1 VEVTVN
7 VIVWPSVV
15 PAGRIVKVSP
25 TIPEVRVYVA
35 VVGVMNSLMM
45 SLKEP
50 VPDETATLVR
60 VGVVELVSLRVPL
73 TANDEPAWIVSAFAA
88 GLIARAVANATNAN
102 ANFFMFPSGD

>member
-1 VEVTVN
+1 
-7 VIVWPSVV
+7 
-15 PAGRIVKVSP
+15 
-25 TIPEVRVYVA
+25 
-35 VVGVMNSLMM
+35 
-45 SLKEP
+45 
-50 VPDETATLVR
+50 